1 MTQILPYSYSC
12 VFSKGCA
19 AQPRLTNDSSPLVSS
34 VSHWT
39 LDITCL
45 PWCPTWK
52 SDSQR
57 RKISWLCFSNIGLI
71 KQSLSLEHWVS
82 KVSICPSDSN
92 GGRGSHV
99 VRSTVTGISLL
110 ARVAHFSFVQLWTL
124 KSFFL
129 SCTVMSY
136 FYGFCLLVLVL
147 CCFCTVEASRCWIQP
162 LSNHCG
168 CKYGMCRDIAV
179 VLSTSTVT
187 SPLF

>member
-71 KQSLSLEHWVS
+71 KQSLSLKHWVS
-82 KVSICPSDSN
+82 KVSIYPSDSN

-124 KSFFL
+124 KSFFVL
-129 SCTVMSY
+129 YCDVL
-136 FYGFCLLVLVL
+136 FLWFLLVGSSSVL
-147 CCFCTVEASRCWIQP
+147 FLHSWSQP
-162 LSNHCG
+162 LL
-168 CKYGMCRDIAV
+168 DTA
-179 VLSTSTVT
+179 TVQ
-187 SPLF
+187 PLWL